1 LAVSG
6 WARGTVESVSG
17 IQGVAWSARN
27 RGVRL
32 QHFILLIHVLVT
44 WILCLLLPNTI
55 GQRMERDATVQ
66 ADQRV
71 RKVLD

>member
-1 LAVSG
+1 
-6 WARGTVESVSG
+6 VERV
-17 IQGVAWSARN
+17 QGVQGVPWSARD

-32 QHFILLIHVLVT
+32 QHFILLIHILVT

-55 GQRMERDATVQ
+55 GQRMEGNATVQ

-71 RKVLD
+71 REVLD